1 MPTGGHSGLR
11 VVVIGAGIVGAACAY
26 YLSRDG
32 HRVTVL
38 DRGAIA
44 GGTSS
49 RGEGNLLVSDKGP
62 GPELELAL
70 YSSRLWREIGDDVGP
85 GRIELEA
92 KGGVVVAAS
101 SQALSALQAFAHRQR
116 AAGVETVVADPTDL
130 VELEPL
136 ISPDLAGGVSYPQD
150 LQVQPV
156 LAVAALLRAARS
168 AGATVRRDTEVVGA
182 LPGGRSRSE
191 PGGVLTTA
199 GPIVA
204 DVVINAAG
212 TWSTEVARRLGG
224 AVPVLPRRGFVLVTE
239 PLPPLIRHK
248 VYSADYVAN
257 VASGSEGL
265 ETSAVVEATPGGP
278 VLIGASRERVGFDSR
293 LRVDVVRVLA
303 GQAIAIFPFLS
314 DVALMRVYHG
324 FRPYCPDHLPVI
336 GPDPRV
342 PGLWHAC
349 GHEGAGVGL
358 APATGA
364 LIADLV
370 AGRPS
375 AVDPEPFAAHRFAD
389 RVRA

>member
-1 MPTGGHSGLR
+1 MATGGHSGLR

-182 LPGGRSRSE
+182 LPGGPSRSE

-293 LRVDVVRVLA
+293 LRVDVVRMLA